1 MISTETLDRYSI
13 PFAVKGVDFNIG
25 ITDVVMDKNSE
36 RGDIY
41 IDDFIIGNIYTE
53 DGTPVVGRHYRR
65 LVDLLYDSDDFY
77 GEVFDRE
84 MKYQEELAVERAL
97 LMREGGDR

>member
-1 MISTETLDRYSI
+1 MFTAEMLDRYSI
-13 PFAVKGVDFNIG
+13 PFAVGGVDFKIG
-25 ITDVVMDKNSE
+25 ITDVVMDKDSE

-65 LVDLLYDSDDFY
+65 LVDLLYDSDDFWA
-77 GEVFDRE
+77 EVFDHEVR
-84 MKYQEELAVERAL
+84 YQEELAVEHAL